1 MIEHDIKFVGQL
13 PGFIFFIFAK
23 LLDYIE
29 FFVFPGRL
37 VLSRCA

>member
-13 PGFIFFIFAK
+13 PGFIFFYFCKAAG
-23 LLDYIE
+23 LE